1 MGAVTHGARGVHAV
15 IVTYRPDTAK
25 LAEIIAALDGTV
37 DSVVLVDN
45 GSAGWDPQAL
55 RSACPALIVQQ
66 LQTNEG
72 IAAAQN
78 EGIALAR
85 ARNAS
90 YVLLL
95 DQDSVPQE
103 GMVATLKEVLERL
116 KRQGHRVACVGPRT
130 RFPGSAEL
138 STFVSAGWLGPRRI
152 ICRDAGS
159 AVECDT
165 LIASGSLIPMDVL
178 EEVGGMEEDLFI
190 DLVDIDWCLRARA
203 KGYRVFGAC
212 GAVLEHR
219 LGEATRQVWA
229 GRWRGVP
236 RHKPFRYYYIF
247 RNTLLLSR
255 REYMPLKWVL
265 YHLRW
270 LVILFVVH
278 GVFSRTRGGELGM
291 MLKGAVHGVRGVTGR
306 LNDL

>member
-1 MGAVTHGARGVHAV
+1 MAVGTERIHAV

-37 DSVVLVDN
+37 DSVILVDN
-45 GSAGWDPQAL
+45 GSAGWDPEAL
-55 RSACPALIVQQ
+55 RIACPALIVQQ

-95 DQDSVPQE
+95 DQDSVPQA
-103 GMVATLKEVLERL
+103 GMVAALHEVIEKLR
-116 KRQGHRVACVGPRT
+116 RQGHRVACVGPRT
-130 RFPGSAEL
+130 RFPRGAEL
-138 STFVSAGWLGPRRI
+138 STFVSVGWLGPRRG
-152 ICRDAGS
+152 ICRDGAS
-159 AVECDT
+159 VVECDS

-178 EEVGGMEEDLFI
+178 EEVGGMEEGLFI
-190 DLVDIDWCLRARA
+190 DLVDTDWCLRARA
-203 KGYRVFGAC
+203 KGYRMFGAC

-219 LGEATRQVWA
+219 LGESTRQVWA
-229 GRWRGVP
+229 GRWRKIP

-255 REYMPLKWVL
+255 KEYMPLKWVL

-270 LVILFVVH
+270 LAILFLVH
-278 GVFSRTRGGELGM
+278 GVFTRNRGGELGM
-291 MLKGAVHGVRGVTGR
+291 MLKGTVHGVRGVTGR
-306 LNDL
+306 LDDR